1 MISNNL
7 FLSLIIYF
15 LMACLSVMLV
25 AVSGIVYLTMIPIV
39 LAFVFTLLIYT
50 RIDKSVNDLTDI
62 VLRAS
67 RGDFSGRYKQR
78 HDWEIEP
85 LGLAVND
92 LLENVAILIRL
103 QKADREDLKLLLGN
117 ISEAIWIQDRDGIL
131 VWTSFGF
138 GKLFPN
144 YKMGQNQ
151 HFWEVVTEPSLLDF
165 IKSDFKDN
173 KKPDREVLLHN
184 AHYLMRGMYNS
195 KTDTQVYVLQSIEQL
210 RQTEQMKKDFIT
222 NLAHELRTPL
232 TAIKGFTEALGEA
245 DDKDRQRYLK
255 IIRNHTDR
263 LISLVSDLQILAGLE
278 RLPELNL
285 QPINLITF
293 LENVRALYHKI
304 LEEHNLT
311 FEIVTTEEL
320 PHLMVDT
327 FKFEQIFINL
337 IDNALRYTSQGGI
350 RIELQPVSGALQIRF
365 TDTGSGIGAI
375 HLPRIFER
383 FYVADPSR
391 NRASSGTGLGL
402 AIVKH
407 CVQLHHG
414 LIEVESTPGT
424 GTTFIM
430 TFPLAAQS

>member
-15 LMACLSVMLV
+15 LMTCLSVMLV

-50 RIDKSVNDLTDI
+50 RIDKSVNELTDI
-62 VLRAS
+62 VLKAS
-67 RGDFSGRYKQR
+67 RGDFSGRYKHR

-103 QKADREDLKLLLGN
+103 QQADREDLKLLLGN

-131 VWTSFGF
+131 VWTSYGF
-138 GKLFPN
+138 EKLFPN
-144 YKMGQNQ
+144 YKTGYSR
-151 HFWEVVTEPSLLDF
+151 HFWEVVTEPSLLDYV
-165 IKSDFKDN
+165 KADFTENRKT
-173 KKPDREVLLHN
+173 DREILLNN
-184 AHYLMRGMYNS
+184 AHFLVRGIFNP

-232 TAIKGFTEALGEA
+232 TAVKGFTEALSEA
-245 DDKDRQRYLK
+245 GDKNRQRYLN

-285 QPINLITF
+285 QPVNLVTF
-293 LENVRALYHKI
+293 LQNVKALYHKT
-304 LEEHNLT
+304 LEERGLS
-311 FEIVTTEEL
+311 FEIIVRDEL
-320 PHLMVDT
+320 PHLRVDT

-350 RIELQPVSGALQIRF
+350 RIELQHFPERLQIRF
-365 TDTGSGIGAI
+365 ADTGSGIEAN

-414 LIEVESTPGT
+414 LIEVESSPGA
-424 GTTFIM
+424 GTAFIM
-430 TFPLAAQS
+430 TFPLTPDS